1 MPFDQQRYEQ
11 LRADLVD
18 RNEANV
24 GNVYLDVLGIPTV
37 GIGVALTARQA
48 DRTMALDANHITAL
62 GDVVNLDAAQRQ
74 QLTGLLQS
82 HLAVQNQHVDE
93 RHNSLRDFLA
103 SDFGQASQQ
112 TFGTLVNTRH
122 VSPSGSSWSWDV
134 LTSADSPMQVQLTHE
149 QSMALFNRVA
159 PEYEGRLSN
168 TLRRAH
174 CPPEALSEEQRAA
187 IFSMVYQGASGKAQR
202 TADAIGDYW
211 RGELTED
218 QLRARLRTAVN
229 DPNFAERSRNELAFL
244 EHLQPRPARTQAAD
258 HAVPDHGPSP
268 PNPHD
273 ATRGPLD
280 QRAHPQHPGDADRQR
295 TRDGDRPRGN
305 DIQFDLPGDAANPL
319 HRQAEAAV
327 RRLDESMGKPYD
339 SHSACMAASLA
350 CLAKDNGLQRIDH
363 VVLNA
368 ATPSLKAG
376 ENVFVVQG
384 GINDATNRVAHMK
397 TQDALAT
404 PVDHSLAQ
412 LAASTTSQA
421 MEAPQHLHDAAT
433 RQPAHRMTV

>member
-24 GNVYLDVLGIPTV
+24 GNIYLDVLGIPTV

-48 DRTMALDANHITAL
+48 DRTMALDVNHVAAL
-62 GDVVNLDAAQRQ
+62 GDAINLDAEQRQ

-82 HLAVQNQHVDE
+82 HLAVQNQHIDE
-93 RHNSLRDFLA
+93 RHNSLSDFLA
-103 SDFGQASQQ
+103 SDFGRASQQ

-134 LTSADSPMQVQLTHE
+134 LTSADSPMQIQLTHE
-149 QSMALFNRVA
+149 QSIALFNRVA

-211 RGELTED
+211 RGELTDD

-229 DPNFAERSRNELAFL
+229 DPAFPERSRNELAFL
-244 EHLQPRPARTQAAD
+244 EHLQPRPARAQPPGHPVSVQGPLLPQA
-258 HAVPDHGPSP
+258 
-268 PNPHD
+268 HD
-273 ATRGPLD
+273 ATRAPLD
-280 QRAHPQHPGDADRQR
+280 RLPPSHHPDDFERQR
-295 TRDGDRPRGN
+295 MRDGDRPRGN
-305 DIQFDLPGDAANPL
+305 DIDVVPPGDPAHPL

-327 RRLDESMGKPYD
+327 RRLDESMGKAFD
-339 SHSACMAASLA
+339 SRSACMAASVA
-350 CLAKDNGLQRIDH
+350 CLAKQNGLDRIDY
-363 VVLNA
+363 VVLNVQ
-368 ATPSLKAG
+368 TPSLKPG

-384 GINDATNRVAHMK
+384 GLTDATNRVAHMK
-397 TQDALAT
+397 TQDAIAT
-404 PVDHSLAQ
+404 PAEHSLRQ
-412 LAASTTSQA
+412 LAAPATPPA
-421 MEAPQHLHDAAT
+421 MDAPQHSQDVAT
-433 RQPAHRMTV
+433 RPPTHRMTV